1 MLPYSSRLIQHFS
14 PRELSDWTQVML
26 DRGIRLRIPVPA
38 AEVVYDD
45 EGDLSEGEEAGEDD

>member
-1 MLPYSSRLIQHFS
+1 
-14 PRELSDWTQVML
+14 ML